1 MLTLGKG
8 SGKFHNSLTS
18 NAEYVE
24 KVENQIFETL
34 RMFDQD
40 NIIDKHL
47 RWQYLKYEIRRF
59 TMNFSENF
67 VKEKNK
73 G

>member
-1 MLTLGKG
+1 MPTRGKG
-8 SGKFHNSLTS
+8 FWKFHNSVTS

-24 KVENQIFETL
+24 KVENKIFETL

-47 RWQYLKYEIRRF
+47 RWQYLKHKIRKS
-59 TMNFSENF
+59 TMHFS
-67 VKEKNK
+67 KNLGK
-73 G
+73 

>member
-18 NAEYVE
+18 NVEYVE

>member
-18 NAEYVE
+18 NAEYAE

-47 RWQYLKYEIRRF
+47 RWQYLKYEIRKS
-59 TMNFSENF
+59 TMHFS
-67 VKEKNK
+67 KNLGK
-73 G
+73 

>member
-1 MLTLGKG
+1 MPTHEKG
-8 SGKFHNSLTS
+8 FWKFKNCLTS

-47 RWQYLKYEIRRF
+47 RWQYLKYEIRKF
-59 TMNFSENF
+59 TTNFSKNF